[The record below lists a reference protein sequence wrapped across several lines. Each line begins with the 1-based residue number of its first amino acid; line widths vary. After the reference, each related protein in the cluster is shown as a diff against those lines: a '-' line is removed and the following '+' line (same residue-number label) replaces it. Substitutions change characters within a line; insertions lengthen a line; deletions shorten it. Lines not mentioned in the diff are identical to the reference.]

1 MQRLF
6 AGTPFDR
13 PPTCERCGRLESEC
27 ECPPPTIEPVRIAP
41 EKQTARVRLEKRVK
55 GKVVTV
61 VANLSAEGNDLPELA
76 AKLKEKCGS
85 GGTVKDGLVEIQG
98 DHVTTVEN
106 ALKAIGYKTRRG

>member
-13 PPTCERCGRLESEC
+13 PPTCERCGLLESEC
-27 ECPPPTIEPVRIAP
+27 QCPPPVVEPVRIAP
-41 EKQTARVRLEKRVK
+41 ETQTARVRLEKRAR

-61 VANLSAEGNDLPELA
+61 VANLPAEGNDLPGLA
-76 AKLKEKCGS
+76 AQLKVKCGS

-98 DHVTTVEN
+98 DHVATVES
-106 ALKAIGYKTRRG
+106 ALKAIGYRTKRG

>member
-13 PPTCERCGRLESEC
+13 PPTCERCGRLEAEC
-27 ECPPPTIEPVRIAP
+27 TCPPPILEPVRIAP
-41 EKQTARVRLEKRVK
+41 DKQTARVRLEKRVK

-106 ALKAIGYKTRRG
+106 ALKVLGYRTKRG